1 MYELGKVKVCN
12 CVLIVACALQLGA
25 VQASVQLERAKVCLQ
40 DSTSGKDRKI
50 LVRWIFSAFASN
62 PDLQEFLPTKQR
74 KVTINREAVELFQ
87 RLLLKDCL
95 SEFRALGNN
104 SGFEE
109 AFNHLGQIAAAEM
122 MQDKS
127 FKRAIEEFGKS
138 FDLEKF
144 ERAYR

>member
-1 MYELGKVKVCN
+1 M
-12 CVLIVACALQLGA
+12 I
-25 VQASVQLERAKVCLQ
+25 ASRKETVCLQ

-95 SEFRALGNN
+95 SEFRALGDS
-104 SGFEE
+104 SGVEE

-122 MQDKS
+122 MQNKNV
-127 FKRAIEEFGKS
+127 KRAMEEFTES
-138 FDLEKF
+138 FDLEKL
-144 ERAYR
+144 EKAYR

>member
-1 MYELGKVKVCN
+1 MAWSTTIDLDDR
-12 CVLIVACALQLGA
+12 
-25 VQASVQLERAKVCLQ
+25 LEKGKVCLQ

-122 MQDKS
+122 MQNKNV
-127 FKRAIEEFGKS
+127 KRAMEEFTES
-138 FDLEKF
+138 FDLEKL
-144 ERAYR
+144 EKAYR

>member
-1 MYELGKVKVCN
+1 
-12 CVLIVACALQLGA
+12 
-25 VQASVQLERAKVCLQ
+25 
-40 DSTSGKDRKI
+40 
-50 LVRWIFSAFASN
+50 
-62 PDLQEFLPTKQR
+62 
-74 KVTINREAVELFQ
+74 VTINREAVEIFQ

-95 SEFRALGNN
+95 SEFRALRNN